1 MNGMQWKIIDK
12 ERPLFFEY
20 NQVEHENTPSYGCSQ
35 KFSNVVSKP
44 TIECH
49 VPSKLTFKWL
59 RQI

>member
-49 VPSKLTFKWL
+49 VPSKLTFK
-59 RQI
+59 